1 MFQTFESILQSNWGF
16 VEKPKYFV
24 QKKKDMY
31 TYRYINYNQIKTVDN
46 TGNDLM
52 QELQQF

>member
-1 MFQTFESILQSNWGF
+1 
-16 VEKPKYFV
+16 
-24 QKKKDMY
+24 MY
-31 TYRYINYNQIKTVDN
+31 TYRYIPTYNQIKTVDN